1 MSKAAH
7 WKAAVKETLKRLG
20 TALKEGASD
29 RPELLV
35 LRFHSPVDRERG
47 LDMIG
52 QAYGRIPW
60 DKVDLS
66 ADRSGSYLHGL
77 LTSKDRPLYL
87 LLWNLPG
94 EPRDIPDEFLASL
107 KLGLVDGA
115 GVGHRVVLC
124 VLSSAVKIMAD
135 RIPETWGRKLGYMAW
150 PLQPGV
156 TEAAISLDPDE
167 ESSEESS
174 ALDAKETRRLLG
186 RLQQT
191 DSAYY
196 LVKVAKQKKTAG
208 ETENARL
215 LLLRAVEIF
224 YENSDIEGL
233 ARTYHMLGEIAA
245 VRADHHAALEWIQQ
259 ALENWRVADNP
270 RGLSDTLAFKGI
282 LHYQTEQLDYAI
294 KAFKEAMALDE
305 GLGDQARLS
314 AGYRRMAMVFEKN
327 LELKRAREL
336 YEKSLVLEQGRNSS
350 EGIAR
355 VYHHL
360 GRLAELDEDWD
371 EAEAQYRESLRLK
384 EEIGDKPGMAA
395 SWHQLGNL
403 HIKTR
408 AFETA
413 VECYEEALLLEV
425 ELNDGE
431 GRARTLAQLGLARM
445 ELSDPEGALRDL
457 VLAYNILQKLR
468 SPLAGEVLSKLEEL
482 QELLTPETFNNIVR
496 GTARPQFES
505 ETEPESE

>member
-7 WKAAVKETLKRLG
+7 WKSAVKDTLGLIGK
-20 TALKEGASD
+20 ALKDGAPD
-29 RPELLV
+29 QPGLLV
-35 LRFHSPVDRERG
+35 LRFHSPADRERG
-47 LDMIG
+47 LGMIAR
-52 QAYGRIPW
+52 AYGRIPW
-60 DKVDLS
+60 DKADLS
-66 ADRSGSYLHGL
+66 GDRNGSHLYGL
-77 LTSKDRPLYL
+77 LTSKDRPRYL
-87 LLWNLPG
+87 LLWDLPG
-94 EPRDIPDEFLASL
+94 EPRDIPDEFLSSL
-107 KLGLVDGA
+107 ELGLRDGA
-115 GVGHRVVLC
+115 GTGHRAVLC

-135 RIPETWGRKLGYMAW
+135 RIPEAWNNKLGYMAW
-150 PLQPGV
+150 PLLPGV
-156 TEAAISLDPDE
+156 TEAAIGLDPDE
-167 ESSEESS
+167 EGDGESS
-174 ALDAKETRRLLG
+174 SLDAKETRRLLG

-191 DSAYY
+191 DSAHY
-196 LVKVAKQKKTAG
+196 LMKVAKQKKTAG

-259 ALENWRVADNP
+259 ALENWRVADHP

-282 LHYQTEQLDYAI
+282 LHYQTEQLGHAL
-294 KAFKEAMALDE
+294 KAFEEAMALDE
-305 GLGDQARLS
+305 VLEDQARLS

-327 LELKRAREL
+327 LELQRARDL
-336 YEKSLVLEQGRNSS
+336 YEKSLELEQGRNSS

-360 GRLAELDEDWD
+360 GRLAELDQDWD
-371 EAEAQYRESLRLK
+371 EAVAQYRESLRLK
-384 EEIGDKPGMAA
+384 EESNDEAGMAA
-395 SWHQLGNL
+395 TWHQLGNL
-403 HIKTR
+403 YVKTR
-408 AFETA
+408 VFETA

-425 ELNDGE
+425 KLDDGE

-445 ELSDPEGALRDL
+445 ELSEPEAALNDL

-482 QELLTPETFNNIVR
+482 QELLSPETFNSIVR
-496 GTARPQFES
+496 GTARPELES
-505 ETEPESE
+505 EQEPE

>member
-1 MSKAAH
+1 MPKAAQ
-7 WKAAVKETLKRLG
+7 WKAAVKDTLGRLG
-20 TALKEGASD
+20 TTLKEGASD
-29 RPELLV
+29 QPGLLV
-35 LRFHSPVDRERG
+35 LRFHTPVDRERG
-47 LDMIG
+47 LGMIVR
-52 QAYGRIPW
+52 AYGRIPW

-66 ADRSGSYLHGL
+66 ADRGGSHLYGL
-77 LTSKDRPLYL
+77 LTSKDRPRYL
-87 LLWNLPG
+87 LLWDLPG
-94 EPRDIPDEFLASL
+94 EPRGIPDEFLSSL
-107 KLGLVDGA
+107 EMGLRDGA
-115 GVGHRVVLC
+115 GMGHRVVLC

-135 RIPETWGRKLGYMAW
+135 RIPETWAEKLGYMAW

-156 TEAAISLDPDE
+156 TEDAIGLDPDKDAGGESSSLDP
-167 ESSEESS
+167 
-174 ALDAKETRRLLG
+174 KETRRLLG

-191 DSAYY
+191 DSAHY
-196 LVKVAKQKKTAG
+196 LMKVAKQKKTAG

-259 ALENWRVADNP
+259 ALENWRVADHP

-282 LHYQTEQLDYAI
+282 LHYQTEQLNHAL
-294 KAFKEAMALDE
+294 KAFEEAMVLDE

-327 LELKRAREL
+327 LELQRARDL
-336 YEKSLVLEQGRNSS
+336 CEKSLELEQGRNSS

-360 GRLAELDEDWD
+360 GRLAEANKDWD

-384 EEIGDKPGMAA
+384 EEIGDEPGMAA

-403 HIKTR
+403 YLKTR
-408 AFETA
+408 VFEIA
-413 VECYEEALLLEV
+413 VQCYEEALLLEV
-425 ELNDGE
+425 KLDDGE
-431 GRARTLAQLGLARM
+431 GRAHTLAQLGLARM
-445 ELSDPEGALRDL
+445 ELNEPEAALGDL

-468 SPLAGEVLSKLEEL
+468 SPLAGEVLSKLEKL
-482 QELLTPETFNNIVR
+482 QELLPPETFNSIVR
-496 GTARPQFES
+496 GTARPELES
-505 ETEPESE
+505 EAKSEE

>member
-1 MSKAAH
+1 MSKADH
-7 WKAAVKETLKRLG
+7 WKTTVKETLKRLG
-20 TALKEGASD
+20 TTLKEGASD
-29 RPELLV
+29 QPGLLV
-35 LRFHSPVDRERG
+35 VRFHTPVDRERG
-47 LDMIG
+47 LGMIAR
-52 QAYGRIPW
+52 AYGRIPW

-66 ADRSGSYLHGL
+66 ADHNGSRLYGL

-87 LLWNLPG
+87 LLWALPG
-94 EPRDIPDEFLASL
+94 EPRSIPDEFLSSL
-107 KLGLVDGA
+107 ELGLRDGA
-115 GVGHRVVLC
+115 GTGHRAVLC

-135 RIPETWGRKLGYMAW
+135 RIPETWGGKLGYMAW

-156 TEAAISLDPDE
+156 TEAAIGLDPDE
-167 ESSEESS
+167 ESGGESGNS
-174 ALDAKETRRLLG
+174 LDAKETRRLLG

-191 DSAYY
+191 DSAHY
-196 LVKVAKQKKTAG
+196 LMKVAKQKKTAG

-259 ALENWRVADNP
+259 ALENWRVADHP

-282 LHYQTEQLDYAI
+282 LHYQTEQLGHAL
-294 KAFKEAMALDE
+294 KAFEEAMALDE
-305 GLGDQARLS
+305 SLGDQARLS

-327 LELKRAREL
+327 LELQRSRNL
-336 YEKSLVLEQGRNSS
+336 YEKSLELELSRDNTA
-350 EGIAR
+350 GIAR

-360 GRLAELDEDWD
+360 GRLAELDKDWD

-384 EEIGDKPGMAA
+384 EDFGDEAGMAA
-395 SWHQLGNL
+395 TWHQLGNL
-403 HIKTR
+403 YLKTR
-408 AFETA
+408 VFENA
-413 VECYEEALLLEV
+413 VECYEEALILEV
-425 ELNDGE
+425 KLDDGE

-445 ELSDPEGALRDL
+445 ELSEPEAALGDL

-482 QELLTPETFNNIVR
+482 QELLPPETFNSIVR
-496 GTARPQFES
+496 GTDRPELES
-505 ETEPESE
+505 EQEPE